1 MMTKLTKRQAEILAL
16 IETQLAEKGSPPTR
30 AEIARLMGFRSPNAA
45 EDHLRA
51 LAKKKVIELIP
62 GTSRGIRLLKFSDSI
77 PLVTDIKRLSR
88 FGLDHLPQDTHLE
101 PAVFMQQATAGI
113 TMPDDSLMA
122 EGICAGDILLV
133 KFGYPPPSSR
143 IFMIKQRGQ
152 FHFERSSVSIL
163 SEDRQTLTSGEP
175 SIEGYVTGVIRTY

>member
-62 GTSRGIRLLKFSDSI
+62 GTSRGIRLLKSSDSI
-77 PLVTDIKRLSR
+77 PLITDIKRLSR
-88 FGLDHLPQDTHLE
+88 LGLDHLPQDTHLE
-101 PAVFMQQATAGI
+101 PSMFMQQATVGI
-113 TMPDDSLMA
+113 TMADNSLTA
-122 EGICAGDILLV
+122 AGIYTGDILLV
-133 KFGYPPPSSR
+133 KFGHPPSPASNR
-143 IFMIKQRGQ
+143 ILLLKRQGQ
-152 FHFERSSVSIL
+152 FHFERNSASIDEL
-163 SEDRQTLTSGEP
+163 
-175 SIEGYVTGVIRTY
+175 SIEGYVTGIIRTY

>member
-16 IETQLAEKGSPPTR
+16 IETQLSAKGSPPTR

-62 GTSRGIRLLKFSDSI
+62 GTSRGIRLLKSHEGI
-77 PLVTDIKRLSR
+77 PLIHDMKHLSR
-88 FGLDHLPQDTHLE
+88 TGLNKLPQDDALDWSSIT
-101 PAVFMQQATAGI
+101 QQASLAI
-113 TMPDDSLMA
+113 RMPDDSLAA
-122 EGICAGDILLV
+122 EGIHVGDVLLV
-133 KFGYPPPSSR
+133 KLTHNAPANR
-143 IFMIKQRGQ
+143 ILLIKQQGQ
-152 FHFERSSVSIL
+152 FHFERNSASVL
-163 SEDRQTLTSGEP
+163 TLNRQTSTLEGP